1 MLKSCK
7 KKSINGLKEI
17 AKLRRIKNRDK
28 LKKEGLITSILKSE
42 SSNAERNFMKHFNSN
57 TNDDDNN
64 NTNDNSYDGK
74 IRDKISD
81 IRVILGRLRNTITN
95 NDRKKIKKD
104 LYEIEKQNLSDRE
117 KEEIYD
123 HLLELVKTLIKKKNI
138 NIMIVMI

>member
-1 MLKSCK
+1 MFSC
-7 KKSINGLKEI
+7 
-17 AKLRRIKNRDK
+17 
-28 LKKEGLITSILKSE
+28 
-42 SSNAERNFMKHFNSN
+42 
-57 TNDDDNN
+57 
-64 NTNDNSYDGK
+64 DGK

-81 IRVILGRLRNTITN
+81 IRVILSRLRNTITN

-123 HLLELVKTLIKKKNI
+123 HLVELVKTLIKKKNI